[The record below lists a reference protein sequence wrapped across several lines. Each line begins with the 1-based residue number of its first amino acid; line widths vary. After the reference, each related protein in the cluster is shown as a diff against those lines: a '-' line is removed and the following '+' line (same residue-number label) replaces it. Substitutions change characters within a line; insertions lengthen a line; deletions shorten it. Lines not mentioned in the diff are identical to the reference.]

1 MLSSCLQACP
11 EEEYTLIY
19 VHDELNLGQNRDE
32 ENSLVFKAMRR
43 AWRCTGHEHIM
54 QSVVDRIM
62 AAATAADDEVLKIA
76 IPPQRFEGAV
86 DFAESILHMIR
97 AIFAQ
102 LGHALN
108 EYSRPVMQFNG
119 LGDGIFENPPITLP

>member
-1 MLSSCLQACP
+1 MPAFCYCLASEHRP

-19 VHDELNLGQNRDE
+19 VLNELNLGQNRDE

-43 AWRCTGHEHIM
+43 AWRCQGHEHIT
-54 QSVVDRIM
+54 QSVVDHHPESHYGSSYCRPSRRYQ
-62 AAATAADDEVLKIA
+62 IA
-76 IPPQRFEGAV
+76 LRHQRFEGAV

-102 LGHALN
+102 LGLLQAMQGRRFGD
-108 EYSRPVMQFNG
+108 SIQRP
-119 LGDGIFENPPITLP
+119 